1 MGGVQGLAE
10 AIKNAVDRRIVN
22 EARAL
27 RGTIHGGKFQSGAKS
42 YPYKQAVDCNTNEGN
57 KVWAQLTQNNSVVI
71 VGA

>member
-10 AIKNAVDRRIVN
+10 AIKNAVDRRIAN
-22 EARAL
+22 EARAMH
-27 RGTIHGGKFQSGAKS
+27 GTIKNGMFQTGTKS

-57 KVWAQLTQNNSVVI
+57 KVWAQLDTNGNAVI